1 MTRPHGITGSLTP
14 TFVPA
19 RAVALAVR
27 RPSAFALIVRLP
39 TALRAPLRA
48 SVTISGRPPSQTTA
62 SHGPRRCKRP
72 LRSSTKQGWYFTV
85 APPRPKPWIVAPTYV
100 RKSCRRSMAGYSKVT
115 GSFCPDAEIESS
127 PILQFR
133 RAYGGDSRQV
143 VSHSCRSELTRQGIS
158 LLRTVIVTA
167 PFYRGFGNELC
178 LAADKLR

>member
-48 SVTISGRPPSQTTA
+48 SVTISEATAPVKLPA

-72 LRSSTKQGWYFTV
+72 RE
-85 APPRPKPWIVAPTYV
+85 IVNSHLCYASHADDQWQAIV
-100 RKSCRRSMAGYSKVT
+100 KVH
-115 GSFCPDAEIESS
+115 GVFLS
-127 PILQFR
+127 
-133 RAYGGDSRQV
+133 
-143 VSHSCRSELTRQGIS
+143 
-158 LLRTVIVTA
+158 
-167 PFYRGFGNELC
+167 
-178 LAADKLR
+178 

>member
-48 SVTISGRPPSQTTA
+48 SVTISEATAPVKLPA

-72 LRSSTKQGWYFTV
+72 REIVTKTSV
-85 APPRPKPWIVAPTYV
+85 AFHWWLPLGRN
-100 RKSCRRSMAGYSKVT
+100 
-115 GSFCPDAEIESS
+115 
-127 PILQFR
+127 
-133 RAYGGDSRQV
+133 
-143 VSHSCRSELTRQGIS
+143 QGIDPS
-158 LLRTVIVTA
+158 HLCHAGLEEDQWQPIVKWTGA
-167 PFYRGFGNELC
+167 FLP
-178 LAADKLR
+178 